1 MVYVQESTKGS
12 KMSGTNG
19 VALKHGDDE
28 KSTEFQELL
37 SEVDKLKDS
46 LKNERY
52 KNADADRKRLLILY
66 VNFI

>member
-1 MVYVQESTKGS
+1 
-12 KMSGTNG
+12 MSGTNG

-37 SEVDKLKDS
+37 SEVDKLKDT

-52 KNADADRKRLLILY
+52 KNADADRKRLLI
-66 VNFI
+66 FIC